1 MALEQQSTVENGILL
16 QGSIQVKVMYITGED
31 ESPYGC
37 TQAQIP
43 YQYTLEV
50 PDIAPE
56 DMGKI
61 HAEVEQLQ
69 VTMLDGEEMD
79 VKAVLNFST
88 VVFKSIPVDLISQ
101 VNVSEL
107 DNARMSN
114 LPGMVIYM
122 VKEGDNLWNI
132 GKKYY
137 IPVASLRELNS
148 LDSDDL
154 KPGQKLLIVKGC

>member
-1 MALEQQSTVENGILL
+1 MTENGILL
-16 QGSIQVKVMYITGED
+16 KGSLSVRVMYITGDD
-31 ESPYGC
+31 ENPYGSAK
-37 TQAQIP
+37 AQIP

-56 DMGKI
+56 DLSRV
-61 HAEVEQLQ
+61 HTEAEQLQ

-79 VKAVLNFST
+79 VKAVLVFAT
-88 VVFKSIPVDLISQ
+88 TVFKNVPVELIGQVKVSDLDS
-101 VNVSEL
+101 
-107 DNARMSN
+107 AKMRT

-137 IPVASLRELNS
+137 VPVDALREWNS
-148 LDSDDL
+148 LASDEL
-154 KPGQKLLIVKGC
+154 KPGQKLLIVK